1 MSTQPPVRFL
11 CGIRGYG
18 KSTMA
23 RHLVTGAPRLLAYDP
38 FGEHDA
44 LALDFADLVDFLDY
58 APSLA
63 GFRVSLREAGHEAD
77 FCGLALAVA
86 RELQREQP
94 PGGLTV
100 LLEEADLIA
109 RPGQEPPV
117 FQDLIARGRHDG
129 IELVAVSRRP
139 AEVSRLIT
147 SQAEF
152 FYVFRTQE
160 PRDVTYLRGYIGEA
174 AAGAVQQL
182 PKFRYVAWSGGTWAE
197 CDSPG
202 PGRVRAGTASSFER
216 ETQKHLDSMK
226 GRR

>member
-1 MSTQPPVRFL
+1 MTIQPPVRFL

-23 RHLVTGAPRLLAYDP
+23 RALVAPAPRLLAFDP
-38 FGEHDA
+38 FSEHDA
-44 LALDFADLVDFLDY
+44 LALDFGDLEDFLDTTPDLG
-58 APSLA
+58 A
-63 GFRVSLREAGHEAD
+63 FRVSLREAGHEEG
-77 FCGLALAVA
+77 FCGLALATA
-86 RELQREQP
+86 RLLQKEHP

-100 LLEEADLIA
+100 LLEEADLVA

-117 FQDLIARGRHDG
+117 FQDLVARGRHDG
-129 IELVAVSRRP
+129 IELVCVSRRP

-174 AAGAVQQL
+174 AALAAQHL
-182 PKFRYVAWSGGTWAE
+182 DKFHYVAWSGGKWTEMHGEA
-197 CDSPG
+197 PVG
-202 PGRVRAGTASSFER
+202 APAGTASSSEA
-216 ETQKHLDSMK
+216 ENAEKS
-226 GRR
+226 